1 MDLFYLGILIL
12 SGGSHVFKFVKE
24 ELFIMFT
31 CSKKDVFRTGQ
42 CMIFFKHA
50 NMMNSRRRRLNLYLF
65 GFNTKV
71 LPMWVNSV
79 THVSEQKCYPCG

>member
-1 MDLFYLGILIL
+1 
-12 SGGSHVFKFVKE
+12 
-24 ELFIMFT
+24 
-31 CSKKDVFRTGQ
+31 
-42 CMIFFKHA
+42 
-50 NMMNSRRRRLNLYLF
+50 MMNSRRRRLNLYLF